1 MAADTSPTGWPQ
13 PGIDE
18 NSVAVNIYC
27 MAGDTRETILNAAA
41 SEFARHGPQGTRVH
55 AIVARAGV
63 NERMI
68 YHHFGSKD
76 GLYRAVLDHQWAAL
90 WRAWQPALDA
100 AALLPPR
107 EGMRRALSA
116 FFDLSLEY
124 PLVMRLGMHE
134 ALGGWSIRPAP
145 APDQLAPALRALW
158 ERGRSDGAFGLDAD
172 FPVVY
177 AAALGALTSLLVLG
191 DRFAPAVGDASRPG
205 PDASRVREQVVALL
219 LDGMT
224 ARAR

>member
-1 MAADTSPTGWPQ
+1 
-13 PGIDE
+13 
-18 NSVAVNIYC
+18 
-27 MAGDTRETILNAAA
+27 MAGDTRDIILKAAA
-41 SEFARHGPQGTRVH
+41 AEFARHGPQGTRVH
-55 AIVARAGV
+55 AIVKRAGV

-68 YHHFGSKD
+68 YHHFGSKE
-76 GLYRAVLDHQWAAL
+76 GLYRAVLDGQWTAL
-90 WRAWQPALDA
+90 WRAWQPTLDA
-100 AALLPPR
+100 AAILSPR
-107 EGMRRALSA
+107 EGMRRALST
-116 FFDLSLEY
+116 FFDLTLEY

-145 APDQLAPALRALW
+145 AADQLAPALRALW
-158 ERGRSDGAFGLDAD
+158 ERGRADGTFGLDAD

-205 PDASRVREQVVALL
+205 PDASRVRDQIVALL

-224 ARAR
+224 ARAP